1 MAKVK
6 LGSREFYNV
15 DREEIDARACGVT
28 DADCATLAARM
39 KSGEIRRL
47 KILVLV
53 RFLSVLF
60 PFSSI
65 FRIAISDIESFYRAT
80 IASAPTAPG
89 RSLTRC
95 K

>member
-6 LGSREFYNV
+6 LDSQEFDV
-15 DREEIDARACGVT
+15 DSEEIVASYCGVT
-28 DADCATLAARM
+28 DADCAAFAALM

-47 KILVLV
+47 KKLWLV
-53 RFLSVLF
+53 RFVSVLF

-65 FRIAISDIESFYRAT
+65 FRISTSDIESSYRAA
-80 IASAPTAPG
+80 IASATTAPG

>member
-1 MAKVK
+1 MAKVR
-6 LGSREFYNV
+6 LGRKEFDV
-15 DREEIDARACGVT
+15 DSEEIIAWGCGVT
-28 DADCATLAARM
+28 DADCVALAARM
-39 KSGEIRRL
+39 KSGDIRRVDTL
-47 KILVLV
+47 QLV

-65 FRIAISDIESFYRAT
+65 FRILTSDIELFYSNSISSAT
-80 IASAPTAPG
+80 TAPG

>member
-6 LGSREFYNV
+6 LGSQEFDV
-15 DREEIDARACGVT
+15 DSEVIDARGCGVT
-28 DADCATLAARM
+28 DADCAALAARM

-47 KILVLV
+47 KILNLV

-65 FRIAISDIESFYRAT
+65 FRIATSDIESFYRAA

>member
-6 LGSREFYNV
+6 LGSREF
-15 DREEIDARACGVT
+15 DIDSELIYAHNCEVT
-28 DADCATLAARM
+28 DADCAALAARL
-39 KSGEIRRL
+39 KSGEIRRVKKL
-47 KILVLV
+47 WLV

-65 FRIAISDIESFYRAT
+65 FRISTSDIESFYRAT
-80 IASAPTAPG
+80 IPSATTAPG